1 MGAWGGIVMSFF
13 GAVFASMT
21 LALQFGWR
29 GIPAGV
35 PFVVFATIT
44 LAATVTIRRPG
55 RRIARSKRARRVIL
69 WSTIGEVLG
78 LLLAANLVI
87 DLGHRELLLP
97 VSALV
102 VGLHFLPMAYG
113 IPFAPFYWLGFTLLL
128 AATMGFALSETV
140 GATIAGF
147 SAAAALWVAAALA
160 LSRETKAN
168 EA

>member
-1 MGAWGGIVMSFF
+1 MSFF

-21 LALQFGWR
+21 LALQFGWS
-29 GIPAGV
+29 GMSAGA

-44 LAATVTIRRPG
+44 LAAIVTIRRPG
-55 RRIARSKRARRVIL
+55 RRIARSKRAGRVIL
-69 WSTIGEVLG
+69 WSTIGEGVG

-102 VGLHFLPMAYG
+102 VGLHFLPMAYA
-113 IPFAPFYWLGFTLLL
+113 IPFQPFYWLGLTLLL
-128 AATMGFALSETV
+128 AATIGFALSETV
-140 GATIAGF
+140 GGTIAG
-147 SAAAALWVAAALA
+147 STAAAALWVAAVLA
-160 LSRETKAN
+160 VRRDVGVN